1 MEQTSWERS
10 AEALLLLY
18 FSREEIER
26 CTPNERRLLA
36 VMQFIDL
43 PDDEVPDD
51 PDSERRRRRLVAR
64 LAALPPALLS
74 DAADE
79 ASSR

>member
-1 MEQTSWERS
+1 M
-10 AEALLLLY
+10 LLY

>member
-18 FSREEIER
+18 FTREEIER

-43 PDDEVPDD
+43 PDDETPDD
-51 PDSERRRRRLVAR
+51 PELERRRRRLVAR
-64 LAALPPALLS
+64 LAALPPAHWS
-74 DAADE
+74 DTPDE
-79 ASSR
+79 ASSL

>member
-1 MEQTSWERS
+1 MEQTFWERS

-18 FSREEIER
+18 FTREEIER

-43 PDDEVPDD
+43 PDDGAPDD
-51 PDSERRRRRLVAR
+51 PDLERRRRRLIAR
-64 LAALPPALLS
+64 LAALPPAFLS
-74 DAADE
+74 DADE